1 MRAQMMDM
9 LFLESYLMMNM
20 EITFFGVRAWFDMAG
35 MPMDDVALF
44 RALLL
49 PEKIEIEHQ
58 AEVTRLIVYRY
69 EDVFFQVNRTYNSTD
84 GDADPLQD
92 ANDPIHQLLIRLM
105 NTLSL
110 AGEQNAMIDLGLGL
124 NLDRKREIPL
134 YPTLH
139 QFFQSALKHPK

>member
-1 MRAQMMDM
+1 MRAQMMDK

-20 EITFFGVRAWFDMAG
+20 EITFVGVKAWFEMAG

-49 PEKIEIEHQ
+49 PEKIDSALQPEM
-58 AEVTRLIVYRY
+58 TRLIVYRY
-69 EDVFFQVNRTYNSTD
+69 EDVFFQVNRTCNSTD
-84 GDADPLQD
+84 GDADPLRD
-92 ANDPIHQLLIRLM
+92 VYDPLHQLLIRLM

-110 AGEQNAMIDLGLGL
+110 DGEQNAMIDLGLEL

-134 YPTLH
+134 YPSLH
-139 QFFQSALKHPK
+139 TFFQTA